1 MIAWLFDCCCGPNK
15 NILSNSNEYLTSEW
29 TDGTMLVIVSEVL
42 VFEIENVVSDRQT

>member
-29 TDGTMLVIVSEVL
+29 TDGTMLIVSVVIAL
-42 VFEIENVVSDRQT
+42 EIEIVVSDG